1 MTDLILAPVKENVSL
16 TAIDADTGKI
26 AAVVTVGEV
35 GTVKPHEVTLSADRT
50 KAFVSL
56 YGSADYGP
64 NNVPAN
70 RLAVVDVIGMTLLG
84 HVDLNLYAGPHALY
98 TDNDG
103 KIWVTVDPNQCV
115 LVIDPDSW
123 EIERSIWLQTPGHFS
138 SASPDGE
145 RIYFGAKQYP
155 VVTEVDVAT
164 KAISARISVP
174 VGAQALRVS
183 PDGSRLYVGDFHRP
197 LLHVIDCSARNVIE
211 TVPLTGVPGWPFNST
226 DGKYVIVTTYDEPAD
241 RGYVEIL
248 DTDNLSRRRVVE
260 VPAEPFHMLAERDGE
275 HILVALAN
283 GQVVEIDL
291 NDAAITNGGFH
302 VGGSMPEALIYR
314 DA

>member
-1 MTDLILAPVKENVSL
+1 MSDLILATVKENVSL
-16 TAIDADTGKI
+16 TAIDAQTGKI
-26 AAVVTVGEV
+26 ETAVTVGEV
-35 GTVKPHEVTLSADRT
+35 GTVKPHEVTLSADRSR
-50 KAFVSL
+50 AYVSL

-64 NNVPAN
+64 NNMPAN
-70 RLAVVDVIGMTLLG
+70 KIAVVDVVGMTLLG
-84 HVDLNLYAGPHALY
+84 HIDLNLYTGPHALY
-98 TDNDG
+98 TAGDG

-115 LVIDPDSW
+115 LIIDPESW

-145 RIYFGAKQYP
+145 RIYFSAKEYP
-155 VVTEVDVAT
+155 VVTEVDIAT
-164 KAISARISVP
+164 KEIFARIPVP

-183 PDGSRLYVGDFHRP
+183 PDGRRIYVGDFHRP
-197 LLHVIDCSARNVIE
+197 LLHVIDCDARQVVD
-211 TVPLTGVPGWPFNST
+211 TVPLTGVPGWPFNSR

-248 DTDNLSRRRVVE
+248 DADNLSNRRVIE
-260 VPAEPFHMLAERDGE
+260 VVAEPFHILTERDGDN
-275 HILVALAN
+275 ILVALAN
-283 GQVVEIDL
+283 GQVPQISLSEAV
-291 NDAAITNGGFH
+291 ITNGGFH